1 MHFHSTLISFI
12 SRRFGKA
19 QTSGRKIWY
28 FVLYF
33 ICSSLSC
40 STMLVLGLKS
50 VHKLSLAKLQL
61 KAHSFER
68 VVIEDF
74 GEEEN

>member
-1 MHFHSTLISFI
+1 
-12 SRRFGKA
+12 
-19 QTSGRKIWY
+19 
-28 FVLYF
+28 
-33 ICSSLSC
+33 
-40 STMLVLGLKS
+40 MLVLGLKS
-50 VHKLSLAKLQL
+50 VHKLSLAELQL